1 MTRAIA
7 PQTQSPK
14 NTMNNR
20 SPHPRKLLLSIAI
33 FPLFLTSCDR
43 LTQKPPQE
51 IEVLAKQSI
60 VSIASEYNSNSG
72 EPRTINAAGF
82 FVPAKENAPCT
93 ILTVGHIA
101 PPGSKLQVR
110 VGAKKWQIAPEDVT
124 TVDNLDLALIK
135 LSQSATK
142 CPYPPLYLGD
152 SDRISRGD
160 ISYIMGYIRDRE
172 SKNLSQKLD
181 PVIAAGIA
189 SNSLG
194 YQISYTP
201 TAIIPGSPLLNKS
214 GKVVGIHG
222 SPERSRAIS
231 EDTELSQL
239 SSYNSNVAIPINTAK
254 AQIKEINV
262 NPDLY
267 LKIAIF
273 AVGGTIAIAIA
284 FWIARTVFFI
294 VFPPACFWCG
304 NALNWLQY
312 DGAIV
317 LYDLSLRFK
326 PNRANV
332 YHNRG
337 RGLWA
342 QKEYR
347 EAYESFCQ
355 AMRLNRKRYG
365 DGVLYQNLSASARS
379 GNESLLK
386 LYDLIIKINPEDAIA
401 FKQRGLA
408 LAKLQRYEE
417 AVTSYDRA
425 IELNPNDASSW
436 SQRGYV
442 LRQLNR
448 NNDAVASFDRA
459 IELNPDNNK
468 ICLERGLAEGDGRT
482 GRSPSQE

>member
-1 MTRAIA
+1 
-7 PQTQSPK
+7 
-14 NTMNNR
+14 MNNR
-20 SPHPRKLLLSIAI
+20 SPHPRKLLLPIAI

-43 LTQKPPQE
+43 LTQKTPLE

-82 FVPAKENAPCT
+82 FVPAKENARCT

-101 PPGSKLQVR
+101 GSKLQVEA
-110 VGAKKWQIAPEDVT
+110 GAKKWQIAPEDVK
-124 TVDNLDLALIK
+124 TVPNFDLALIQ
-135 LSQSATK
+135 LSKGATK
-142 CPYPPLYLGD
+142 CPYSPLYLGD

-172 SKNLSQKLD
+172 NKNLSQKLD
-181 PVIAAGIA
+181 PVIAGGITP
-189 SNSLG
+189 NSFG
-194 YQISYTP
+194 YKISYTP
-201 TAIIPGSPLLNKS
+201 TAIIPGSPLLNES

-222 SPERSRAIS
+222 SPEIARAIS

-284 FWIARTVFFI
+284 FWIARALFFLI
-294 VFPPACFWCG
+294 FPPTCFWCG
-304 NALNWLQY
+304 NVLLWLKY
-312 DGAIV
+312 DKAV
-317 LYDLSLRFK
+317 TLYDLSLRFK
-326 PNRANV
+326 PNRSNV
-332 YHNRG
+332 SHNRG
-337 RGLWA
+337 HGLWM
-342 QKEYR
+342 QKRYR
-347 EAYESFCQ
+347 EAYDSFSQ
-355 AMRLNRKRYG
+355 GMRLNRKRYA
-365 DGVLYQNLSASARS
+365 DGTLYQTLSASDRS
-379 GNESLLK
+379 GNENLVK

-408 LAKLQRYEE
+408 LAKLQRYKD
-417 AVTSYDRA
+417 ATLSYDRA

-436 SQRGYV
+436 RQRGYV
-442 LRQLNR
+442 LRQLKR
-448 NNDAVASFDRA
+448 YNDAVASFDRA
-459 IELNPDNNK
+459 MELEPEDNK
-468 ICLERGLAEGDGRT
+468 TCLERGLAEGDGRT
-482 GRSPSQE
+482 GNSASQR

>member
-1 MTRAIA
+1 
-7 PQTQSPK
+7 
-14 NTMNNR
+14 MNNR
-20 SPHPRKLLLSIAI
+20 SPRPRKLLLSIAI

-43 LTQKPPQE
+43 LTEKTPQE
-51 IEVLAKQSI
+51 IELLAKQSI
-60 VSIASEYNSNSG
+60 VSIASEYESDSG
-72 EPRTINAAGF
+72 ESRTINAAGF

-101 PPGSKLQVR
+101 PPGSKLQVQA
-110 VGAKKWQIAPEDVT
+110 GAKKWQIAPENVT
-124 TVDNLDLALIK
+124 TVPNLDLALIK

-142 CPYPPLYLGD
+142 CSYPPLYLGD

-160 ISYIMGYIRDRE
+160 ISYIMGYIRNKE
-172 SKNLSQKLD
+172 GKNLSEKLV
-181 PVIAAGIA
+181 PVIAAGIVPPL
-189 SNSLG
+189 LG
-194 YQISYTP
+194 YKMSYTP
-201 TAIIPGSPLLNKS
+201 TAIIPGSPVLDKS

-222 SPERSRAIS
+222 SPEIARALS

-254 AQIKEINV
+254 AQIQEINV

-267 LKIAIF
+267 FKIAIF

-312 DGAIV
+312 DRAVV

-326 PNRANV
+326 SNQANV

-337 RGLWA
+337 RGLWT
-342 QKEYR
+342 QKEYQ
-347 EAYESFCQ
+347 EAYESFYQ
-355 AMRLNRKRYG
+355 AMKLNRKQYG
-365 DGVLYQNLSASARS
+365 DGALYQTLSASARS
-379 GNESLLK
+379 GNESLVK
-386 LYDLIIKINPEDAIA
+386 LYDIVLKINRDDAIA
-401 FKQRGLA
+401 FQQRGLA

-436 SQRGYV
+436 RQRGYV

-448 NNDAVASFDRA
+448 YNDAVASYDRA
-459 IELNPDNNK
+459 IELNPDDNK
-468 ICLERGLAEGDGRT
+468 TCLERGLAEGDSRT
-482 GRSPSQE
+482 GRSSRR

>member
-1 MTRAIA
+1 
-7 PQTQSPK
+7 
-14 NTMNNR
+14 MNNR
-20 SPHPRKLLLSIAI
+20 SPRPRKILLSIAI

-43 LTQKPPQE
+43 LTEKNPQE
-51 IEVLAKQSI
+51 IELQAKQSI
-60 VSIASEYNSNSG
+60 VSIASEYKSNSG

-82 FVPAKENAPCT
+82 FVPTKENAPCT

-101 PPGSKLQVR
+101 PSGSKLQVQA
-110 VGAKKWQIAPEDVT
+110 GGKKWQIAPEDIKAVEGI
-124 TVDNLDLALIK
+124 DLALIK
-135 LSQSATK
+135 LSKSATK

-160 ISYIMGYIRDRE
+160 ISYIMGYIADKE
-172 SKNLSQKLD
+172 GKNLSQKLD
-181 PVIAAGIA
+181 PVIAAGIVT
-189 SNSLG
+189 NSLG
-194 YQISYTP
+194 YKMSYTP

-222 SPERSRAIS
+222 SPEIARAIS

-239 SSYNSNVAIPINTAK
+239 SSYSSNAAIPINTAK
-254 AQIKEINV
+254 AQIQEINV
-262 NPDLY
+262 NPDFY

-284 FWIARTVFFI
+284 FWIARTVFFL

-312 DGAIV
+312 DRAVV

-326 PNRANV
+326 PDRANV

-337 RGLWA
+337 RGLWT

-347 EAYESFCQ
+347 EAYESFYQ
-355 AMRLNRKRYG
+355 AMKLNRKRYG
-365 DGVLYQNLSASARS
+365 DGALYQTLSASARS

-386 LYDLIIKINPEDAIA
+386 LYDIILKINHDDAIA
-401 FKQRGLA
+401 FQQRGLA

-436 SQRGYV
+436 RQRGYV

-448 NNDAVASFDRA
+448 YSDAVASYDRA
-459 IELNPDNNK
+459 IELNPDDNK
-468 ICLERGLAEGDGRT
+468 TCLERGLAEGDSKT
-482 GRSPSQE
+482 GRSAPRS